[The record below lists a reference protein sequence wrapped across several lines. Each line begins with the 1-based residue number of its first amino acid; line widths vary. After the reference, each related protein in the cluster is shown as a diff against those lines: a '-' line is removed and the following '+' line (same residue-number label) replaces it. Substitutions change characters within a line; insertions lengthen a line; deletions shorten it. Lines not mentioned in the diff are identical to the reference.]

1 MPRVFSSSSS
11 TIMPAI
17 STLRMDLRVT
27 RLAQRNQIAP
37 IMCATFTQRQ
47 LVMNLLS
54 RNQYPTGIALLT
66 EGMLRS
72 ILVTNSL
79 PCSAISALGI
89 LISAVL
95 FVLAVA

>member
-1 MPRVFSSSSS
+1 MPSV
-11 TIMPAI
+11 

-27 RLAQRNQIAP
+27 RLAQRDQIAP
-37 IMCATFTQRQ
+37 VVCATFTQRQ
-47 LVMNLLS
+47 LMMNLLG
-54 RNQYPTGIALLT
+54 RNQYSTGITLLT

-95 FVLAVA
+95 LVLAVA